1 MQPHAEA
8 GGEPRAVH
16 RRTHQPFLRGLAAC
30 VEELLAPAK
39 RPAHHLELLAAP
51 VEAGIKQLAG
61 FGLAGF
67 GQAMLEDDVDLRV
80 CADVALEV
88 APEGQRLDIRPEE
101 RRVWKGVVETCRSR
115 WSPVP

>member
-67 GQAMLEDDVDLRV
+67 GQAMLEDAVELRV
-80 CADVALEV
+80 CAD
-88 APEGQRLDIRPEE
+88 RSEE
-101 RRVWKGVVETCRSR
+101 RRVGKGCVGPCTSR
-115 WSPVP
+115 WRPAS